1 MDIKQGI
8 DQEIKTAELYQ
19 SQGLYEEARS
29 AYDEAL
35 RKVLADPGIEQ
46 REELLARI
54 AQKIDELEMTANKVE
69 AAPATTE
76 IAPQVQTL
84 IKDLFCQSAEN
95 NPDLK
100 ALQGAVTLAK
110 FGQIEQAVLELTDLL
125 GRDLIRVPAAKNIL
139 RCCLLLERP
148 EKAINT
154 YQAWLS
160 NEVFTSAELNRIRAF
175 LEALLIRSG
184 IHIPLPETAAAAGDR
199 RLVMAAIEKQPVDL
213 DFGSVV
219 ITFDK
224 GPLKGKPI
232 ELDVKFQAGNLV
244 SLIIESEEK
253 ALLDNLN
260 VGFRLKN
267 LQFHS
272 SVAIY
277 RGQGVISA
285 KALIDSGPKEGN
297 YHLDIKIEDA

>member
-1 MDIKQGI
+1 MDMR
-8 DQEIKTAELYQ
+8 QEIEQQITTAEVYQ
-19 SQGLYEEARS
+19 SQGLYEAARS

-35 RKVLADPGIEQ
+35 RKVLAHAEMDQ
-46 REELLARI
+46 REDLLASI

-84 IKDLFCQSAEN
+84 IKNLFSHSAADD
-95 NPDLK
+95 PDLK
-100 ALQGAVTLAK
+100 ALEGAVTLAK
-110 FGQIEQAVLELTDLL
+110 FGQVERAVFELTDLL
-125 GRDLIRVPAAKNIL
+125 ETDSVRIPAAKNIL
-139 RCCLLLERP
+139 LCHLLLEQP
-148 EKAINT
+148 EKAVDT
-154 YQAWLS
+154 YQGWLS
-160 NEVFTSAELNRIRAF
+160 NAMFTSVELQRIRVF
-175 LEALLIRSG
+175 LEDRLSRSG
-184 IHIPLPETAAAAGDR
+184 MHIPLPETAATGER
-199 RLVMAAIEKQPVDL
+199 CLVVTAVEKQPVDL

-224 GPLKGKPI
+224 GPLRGKPI

-260 VGFRLKN
+260 VGFRLRN
-267 LQFHS
+267 LQFNS

-277 RGQGVISA
+277 RGAGVISA
-285 KALIDSGPKEGN
+285 KALIHSGPKEGN